1 MKKLTST
8 LQHGAMLFALSA
20 FACGGAFAQANP
32 ALNDAEIAHI
42 GVTANQIDV
51 NYGNIALKN
60 STNPE
65 VKRFAQTM
73 IDDHSGVIKAATAL
87 AQRLGV
93 TPQDNA
99 MSKSLNAGAVT
110 ETKKLESLKGAAFDK
125 AYVNNEVEY
134 HKAVIT
140 AVHTLLIPQIQ
151 NADVKDLFVSIS
163 PVLDTHL
170 EHAYMLQKKLNS
182 K

>member
-1 MKKLTST
+1 M
-8 LQHGAMLFALSA
+8 FVALSA
-20 FACGGAFAQANP
+20 FLCTGAFAQADP
-32 ALNDAEIAHI
+32 AFNDAQIAHI

-51 NYGNIALKN
+51 DYGQYALKN
-60 STNPE
+60 SNNAE

-87 AQRLGV
+87 ANKLGV

-99 MSKSLNAGAVT
+99 MSKSLLEGAAAMN
-110 ETKKLESLKGAAFDK
+110 KKLSSLKGAEFDK

-151 NADVKDLFVSIS
+151 NAEVKELFVSIS

-170 EHAYMLQKKLNS
+170 EHAYMLQKKLNT